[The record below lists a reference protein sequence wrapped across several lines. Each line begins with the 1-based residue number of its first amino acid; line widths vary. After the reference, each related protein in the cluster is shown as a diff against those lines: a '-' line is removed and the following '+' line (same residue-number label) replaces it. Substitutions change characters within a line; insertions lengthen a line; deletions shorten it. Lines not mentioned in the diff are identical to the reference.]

1 MVQADMLKAATG
13 ADFGVAMVSYP
24 AGMTFNDSFTSVEGV
39 TRFADM
45 AALYYQRRIF
55 TVNVKGADLIR
66 VRQKLSSNA
75 EGVHLRLSSNFASTD
90 LSPDGMYSVAFDW
103 DSIAPLAGATGSLP
117 QIVRATGLWG
127 SAAIEAAAGRDSG
140 P

>member
-1 MVQADMLKAATG
+1 MLKAATG
-13 ADFGVAMVSYP
+13 ADFGVAMMSYAP
-24 AGMTFNDSFTSVEGV
+24 GMTFNDSFTSVEGV

-75 EGVHLRLSSNFASTD
+75 EDVHLRVSSNFAAAD
-90 LSPDGMYSVAFDW
+90 LAPDGMYSVAFDW
-103 DSIAPLAGATGSLP
+103 DSIAPLAGVTGTLP
-117 QIVRATGLWG
+117 QVVRATGLWG
-127 SAAIEAAAGRDSG
+127 SAAIELAASTVST
-140 P
+140 PKS